1 MKLDNYFITYT
12 KINSRWIKD
21 LNLRPEAI
29 KLLEENISG
38 KLLDTGLGNYFFDFT
53 PKAKATKVKI
63 NKWTTSN
70 QKASVQQRKPSTKQA
85 TY

>member
-1 MKLDNYFITYT
+1 M
-12 KINSRWIKD
+12 NSRWIQD
-21 LNLRPEAI
+21 LILIPESI
-29 KLLEENISG
+29 KLLEENISS
-38 KLLDTGLGNYFFDFT
+38 KLLDTGLVNYFFDFT